1 MQNKAVEF
9 HLGAALEYDSTF
21 EWYLERSEVA
31 ASRFI
36 VEVELALVAIGENPD
51 RWPLG
56 RRGTRKFILPN
67 FPFALIYR
75 EFPSKIQ
82 IIAVA
87 HGKRR
92 PDYWKERL

>member
-1 MQNKAVEF
+1 MQNEVVEF
-9 HLGAALEYDSTF
+9 QLGAALEYDSAF

-36 VEVELALVAIGENPD
+36 VEIELALAAIGENPQ

-56 RRGTRKFILPN
+56 CRGTRKFILPN
-67 FPFALIYR
+67 FPFSLIYR
-75 EFPSKIQ
+75 EVPPKIQ
-82 IIAVA
+82 IVAVA

-92 PDYWKERL
+92 PDYWKDRL

>member
-1 MQNKAVEF
+1 MQNKVVEF
-9 HLGAALEYDSTF
+9 QLGAALEYDSTF

-36 VEVELALVAIGENPD
+36 VEIELALVAIGENPQ
-51 RWPLG
+51 RWPLW

-67 FPFALIYR
+67 FPLSLIYR
-75 EFPSKIQ
+75 ELPSKIQ
-82 IIAVA
+82 IVAVA

-92 PDYWKERL
+92 PDYWNDRL